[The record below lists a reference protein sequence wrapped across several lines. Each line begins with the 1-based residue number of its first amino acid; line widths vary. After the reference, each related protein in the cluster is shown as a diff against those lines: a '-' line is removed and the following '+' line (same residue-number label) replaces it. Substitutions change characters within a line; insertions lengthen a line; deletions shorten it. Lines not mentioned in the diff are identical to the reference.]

1 MRTAEGTIMADD
13 LVDGFRRLRVVPP
26 RPTAGIPG
34 RRVAFAPVP
43 SEQAVWGEELMTFL
57 RAEVRAAARRGV
69 ISTADSE
76 QLLARLG
83 LVIDQALTSR

>member
-1 MRTAEGTIMADD
+1 MADD
-13 LVDGFRRLRVVPP
+13 LVDGFRRLRVVPS
-26 RPTAGIPG
+26 RPAAGTPG
-34 RRVAFAPVP
+34 RRVAFAPAP
-43 SEQAVWGEELMTFL
+43 SEQAVWCEELMTFL